1 MTRNKSTVCK
11 RYVTWHAILMRKL
24 TTVSVCCFSTG
35 LVSMV
40 SAPGMDWPRP
50 NTWKNKHRH
59 KGIFH
64 YFWMTS
70 LSVEGNRN
78 GFNRAGPL
86 LGREFQRAVTRS
98 WLCCKACRE
107 ILSSKSDF
115 LITTLSRF
123 STAVTSAQEVIH
135 DRQALTDMTKKS
147 LAGKIL
153 TQRRIL
159 GAALG

>member
-1 MTRNKSTVCK
+1 MLPGTLFWWGSWPLCRCVAFPQAWWAWSLHQEWTGHGQIPEKINTGTKVFLITFE
-11 RYVTWHAILMRKL
+11 WHPCQLRE
-24 TTVSVCCFSTG
+24 TG
-35 LVSMV
+35 M
-40 SAPGMDWPRP
+40 A
-50 NTWKNKHRH
+50 
-59 KGIFH
+59 
-64 YFWMTS
+64 
-70 LSVEGNRN
+70 LS
-78 GFNRAGPL
+78 RAGPL

-135 DRQALTDMTKKS
+135 DRQALTDVTKKS
-147 LAGKIL
+147 LAGKFL